1 LAESWCE
8 CINSDNP
15 DSGGGSAAVKK
26 KINLHIGLYFP
37 HIILFFEG
45 GSDETPASLE
55 CSAARKG
62 TLRRLQLKTV

>member
-1 LAESWCE
+1 
-8 CINSDNP
+8 
-15 DSGGGSAAVKK
+15 VKK

-62 TLRRLQLKTV
+62 TLRRTSTEDR

>member
-1 LAESWCE
+1 LAESSCE

-26 KINLHIGLYFP
+26 KINLHIGLCFP

>member
-1 LAESWCE
+1 M
-8 CINSDNP
+8 
-15 DSGGGSAAVKK
+15 KK

-55 CSAARKG
+55 SSAARKG
-62 TLRRLQLKTV
+62 TLRRTSTEDRLRFTRFDNCAPRTESRWLTNST

>member
-26 KINLHIGLYFP
+26 KINVQIGLYFP
-37 HIILFFEG
+37 HIMLLFEG
-45 GSDETPASLE
+45 GSDQTPASLE

>member
-1 LAESWCE
+1 
-8 CINSDNP
+8 
-15 DSGGGSAAVKK
+15 VKK

-37 HIILFFEG
+37 HIILFFED

-62 TLRRLQLKTV
+62 TLRRLQLKTA